1 MWTKVVA
8 SGIFLSNLFNFVLS
22 VLNFAFLTTCLS
34 TTSYSFFK
42 STGTVFYLLTSKLF
56 KLLGTLTKLLM
67 SSMSTST
74 FKVINLSTP
83 VACSN
88 YFLVA

>member
-22 VLNFAFLTTCLS
+22 ILNFAFQINCLS

-42 STGTVFYLLTSKLF
+42 STETVFYLLTSKLF
-56 KLLGTLTKLLM
+56 KVLGALTKLLIF
-67 SSMSTST
+67 SMSTST
-74 FKVINLSTP
+74 FKVINLFS
-83 VACSN
+83 S
-88 YFLVA
+88 